1 MAKKKTTQTASATAG
16 TGLLMTV
23 ASNKWQ
29 RSAKEA
35 LNELDLSPT
44 QFAMLSGIEALSSQ
58 EDPITQTKLARF
70 VGADMMLTSKHVRE
84 LETEDLVSRDDH
96 PTDTRAR
103 SLSLT
108 RKGSAKLKQAI
119 RLVSRV
125 DKTVFAETPG
135 TDKLR
140 KTLADITGWD

>member
-1 MAKKKTTQTASATAG
+1 MAKKKTTQPGSSTAG

-23 ASNKWQ
+23 ASFKWQ
-29 RSAKEA
+29 RSANEA
-35 LNELDLSPT
+35 LDELDLSPT
-44 QFAMLSGIEALSSQ
+44 QFAMLSGIDALSSQ
-58 EDPITQTKLARF
+58 EDNITQTRLARF

-84 LETEDLVSRDDH
+84 LEARDLVNRDDH

-108 RKGSAKLKQAI
+108 REGSAMLKKAI
-119 RLVSRV
+119 RVITRV
-125 DKTVFAETPG
+125 DNSVFAGTPG